1 MAHSTDSPVEGSV
14 KAPVDGQRPKAYQLK
29 ITISDSVPEI
39 WRRFVVPVNVTLTE
53 LHLILQRIMGWESL
67 HDYGFHMGV
76 GLDKTHFDTQKV
88 LSNVLAV
95 VGDRPLYYLYDF
107 KGGWLHRLEVE
118 ALEVSTKGDELVTL
132 PMCLDGAEACPI
144 EGSGGVWGYDE
155 LMERLDDP
163 SDPEYM
169 ELIEKYGSFDPGAFD
184 VAVVNAR
191 LQEA

>member
-1 MAHSTDSPVEGSV
+1 MAHSIDSPVEDSAG
-14 KAPVDGQRPKAYQLK
+14 GQLPKAYQLK
-29 ITISDSVPEI
+29 ITISDSVPDI
-39 WRRFVVPVNVTLTE
+39 WRRFVVSANVTLAE
-53 LHLILQRIMGWESL
+53 LHLVLQRTMGWEGL
-67 HDYGFHMGV
+67 HDYGFHVGV
-76 GLDKTHFDTQKV
+76 GRDKTPFETQKV
-88 LSNVLAV
+88 LSDVLAV

-118 ALEVSTKGDELVTL
+118 ALEAATDGDDAVTL
-132 PMCLDGAEACPI
+132 PICLDGAEACPI

-155 LMERLDDP
+155 LIERLDDP

-169 ELIEKYGSFDPGAFD
+169 DLIEKYGSFDPGAFD